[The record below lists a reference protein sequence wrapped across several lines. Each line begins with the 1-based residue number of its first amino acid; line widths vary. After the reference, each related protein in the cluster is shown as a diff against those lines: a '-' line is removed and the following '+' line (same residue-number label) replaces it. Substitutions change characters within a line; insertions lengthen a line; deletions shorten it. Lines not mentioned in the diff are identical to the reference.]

1 MTDENDPLLKLR
13 EALETI
19 RKRFD
24 AGADDWQ
31 YGVLSTFRHY
41 LQARGFE
48 RRLIDPI
55 EAMVLANAD
64 ATLLARRRADG
75 VTGTPKPS
83 GAKFALAYAAA
94 AVTTLKNRHGK
105 NLPDALTAVAKA
117 SGFDKGAIRKFR
129 DNLSR
134 GGNRVPAG
142 SKENFDTVMSEMRDL
157 EYSADEIL
165 AAVTGIGNLWARPV

>member
-1 MTDENDPLLKLR
+1 MTDENDPVVKLR

-24 AGADDWQ
+24 SGADDWQ
-31 YGVLSTFRHY
+31 YGALIAFRHY
-41 LQARGFE
+41 LQATGFE

-55 EAMVLANAD
+55 EAMVLANVD

-75 VTGTPKPS
+75 VTGTPKGS
-83 GAKFALAYAAA
+83 GEKFALAYAAA
-94 AVTTLKNRHGK
+94 AVTTLKIKHGM
-105 NLPDALTAVAKA
+105 NLPEALAAVAKV
-117 SGFDKGAIRKFR
+117 SGIDNGTIRKFR

-134 GGNRVPAG
+134 GGKRIPGG
-142 SKENFDTVMSEMRDL
+142 SKENFEAVMSEMRDL

-165 AAVTGIGNLWARPV
+165 TAVAAIGKFVG